1 MCSSVPVPQKGTA
14 AGGKGIPKTWVVSL
28 VKHVT
33 EKSGKSFVSLRLSP
47 RRAFYRWFSQT
58 QQQQEEIKVTPPLKR
73 HFPSVLSFLCRNQF
87 YPSQH
92 QAPEPDLPCGLEDGF
107 FQLQPRGPVEC
118 WLPDWWVFLGAW
130 SCPCQGHHDLALEGF
145 S

>member
-1 MCSSVPVPQKGTA
+1 MFLCPCSPKGDSCWW
-14 AGGKGIPKTWVVSL
+14 KRHPKDMGCVSGQAC
-28 VKHVT
+28 HR
-33 EKSGKSFVSLRLSP
+33 EKWEELCILEAVP

-73 HFPSVLSFLCRNQF
+73 PFPSVLSFICRNQF